1 MGDFLRFRTACVLLG
16 LLALSCAI
24 PEPPPGG
31 PEDKTAPAVVGS
43 RPGDGSAGVP
53 VNASISLDFSEKI
66 GPGRIDRF
74 VELFP
79 PASIAKT
86 RWKENTLLV
95 EFEKPLHPDTTYL
108 VRVKPGFVDSHNV
121 KSEKPYEFAFA
132 TSAELDTGS
141 IGGRVY
147 FRRKPTGKAVVRL
160 FRVPTD
166 SSFAPESA
174 RPDREVTTAEDGS
187 YALDYLPARGDKFI
201 LWAFEDDDVNSA
213 FSPETEVGA
222 SLRDTLALASD
233 RPSLEGRDIY
243 IVDPKEPAKIT
254 GRAINATLFD
264 SIPVTVTLEEMLDSV
279 PRRYYIR
286 ANPQGQYSFDNV
298 LKGTFLLHAFIDL
311 KKDSVCGSYPCL
323 EDSTAPC
330 IEPCAAYPDSLVVGP
345 GDERRLKD
353 IRVEAVVQKEK

>member
-1 MGDFLRFRTACVLLG
+1 M
-16 LLALSCAI
+16 I
-24 PEPPPGG
+24 
-31 PEDKTAPAVVGS
+31 GS
-43 RPGDGSAGVP
+43 RPGNGSASVP
-53 VNASISLDFSEKI
+53 VDASISLDFSEKI

-79 PASIAKT
+79 PAPIART
-86 RWKENTLLV
+86 RWKDRTLIV
-95 EFEKPLHPDTTYL
+95 EFETPLHADTTYL
-108 VRVKPGFVDSHNV
+108 VRVKPGFVDAHNV
-121 KSEKPYEFAFA
+121 KNERPYEFAFA

-160 FRVPTD
+160 FSVPTD

-174 RPDREVTTAEDGS
+174 RPDREVTTAEDGA
-187 YALDYLPARGDKFI
+187 YEIDYLPARGGKFI
-201 LWAFEDDDVNSA
+201 LWAFQDDDGNSV
-213 FSPETEVGA
+213 FSPDNEVGA
-222 SLRDTLALASD
+222 SMRDTLALARE

-254 GRAINATLFD
+254 GRAINATPFD
-264 SIPVTVTLEEMLDSV
+264 SIPVTVTLEEVSDSV
-279 PRRYYIR
+279 PPTYYIR
-286 ANPQGQYSFDNV
+286 ANPQGQYSFENV
-298 LKGTFLLHAFIDL
+298 IKGTYLLHAFIDL

-330 IEPCAAYPDSLVVGP
+330 AEPCAAYPDSLVVAP

-353 IRVEAVVQKEK
+353 IRVEAAVQKEK